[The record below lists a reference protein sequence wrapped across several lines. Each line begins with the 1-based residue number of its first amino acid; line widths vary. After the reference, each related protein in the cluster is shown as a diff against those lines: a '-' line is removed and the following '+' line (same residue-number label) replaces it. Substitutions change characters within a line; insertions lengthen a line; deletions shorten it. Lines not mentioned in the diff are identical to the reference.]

1 MVQFQVLHGPFVQ
14 HDAGWDAAGSENP
27 WKAKV
32 AVFKTLYNGD
42 LMGPIYIYIYIYYGD
57 MGFTGDTIWD
67 FMVIFLEYNA
77 P

>member
-14 HDAGWDAAGSENP
+14 HDAGWDAAGNENP

-42 LMGPIYIYIYIYYGD
+42 LMGLILWWYGIY
-57 MGFTGDTIWD
+57 WW
-67 FMVIFLEYNA
+67 YNLGLHGYFFGI
-77 P
+77 

>member
-42 LMGPIYIYIYIYYGD
+42 LMGPIYI
-57 MGFTGDTIWD
+57 MGKWALLGKQFGLSWV
-67 FMVIFLEYNA
+67 FFLEYNA